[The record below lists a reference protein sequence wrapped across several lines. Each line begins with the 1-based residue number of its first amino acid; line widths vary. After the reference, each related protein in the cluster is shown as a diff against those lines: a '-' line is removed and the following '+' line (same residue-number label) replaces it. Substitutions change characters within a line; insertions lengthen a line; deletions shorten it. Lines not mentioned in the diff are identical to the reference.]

1 MTSGVPQGSVLGP
14 LLFLCYIQDLGDDI
28 NKTIMNILKF
38 VDDSKVI
45 GKVNKFDDIEKLQ
58 NHMTR
63 IYDWAD
69 KNHMRWNRDKFQLLR
84 VGPNR
89 EIKESTYLFTPDFED
104 IIEEKNYI
112 KDLGILVDSE
122 LRYKDHMKLAVSKA
136 NKKASWILRTFG
148 NRSVEFMRK
157 TWS

>member
-1 MTSGVPQGSVLGP
+1 
-14 LLFLCYIQDLGDDI
+14 
-28 NKTIMNILKF
+28 
-38 VDDSKVI
+38 
-45 GKVNKFDDIEKLQ
+45 
-58 NHMTR
+58 
-63 IYDWAD
+63 
-69 KNHMRWNRDKFQLLR
+69 MRWNRDKFQLLR

-104 IIEEKNYI
+104 VIEEKNYI

-122 LRYKDHMKLAVSKA
+122 LRYKEQMKLAVSKA

-157 TWS
+157 TWRVLVQCHLDYGSVLWAPVNQKGDLKYMEGPLRAFTKKAKNLYNTDYWQRLKLFKLYSNQRRKERYKILYI